1 MLQILLN
8 AFIMPNPYDRSVDE
22 YWRVRLINIYLILS
36 TGVFGFFSLFNLF
49 IVGLYSNAIADI
61 IALVFI
67 FIIFGYYRQTRR
79 VDITSLLVSL
89 NICLIS
95 FTIIVIS
102 PKHFGVIYWSIF
114 VPIFSMLLLGR
125 KRGLSYSVIYYT
137 LLIAYLGS
145 VVDKEISAHQFVE
158 FIIISLVLIAVIYYY
173 EFNRLEAYTLIQ
185 RAAVE
190 DPLTGLSNRRHF
202 NKVFEDELH
211 RAQRNDFPFV
221 FFIMDIDHF
230 KHFNDTQGHLEG
242 DMALKRVAEVLRHH
256 FRRSGDEVFR
266 LGGEEFGGILSSG
279 SHNDYLG
286 YLEKLRSSIESL
298 AISNVT
304 KTADVITASF
314 GVSITT
320 DAGSVSP
327 VEIYQK
333 TDEALYRAK
342 EKGRNR
348 IEIVLLP
355 E

>member
-1 MLQILLN
+1 M
-8 AFIMPNPYDRSVDE
+8 
-22 YWRVRLINIYLILS
+22 
-36 TGVFGFFSLFNLF
+36 
-49 IVGLYSNAIADI
+49 
-61 IALVFI
+61 
-67 FIIFGYYRQTRR
+67 
-79 VDITSLLVSL
+79 
-89 NICLIS
+89 
-95 FTIIVIS
+95 
-102 PKHFGVIYWSIF
+102 
-114 VPIFSMLLLGR
+114 
-125 KRGLSYSVIYYT
+125 
-137 LLIAYLGS
+137 
-145 VVDKEISAHQFVE
+145 DKEISAHE
-158 FIIISLVLIAVIYYY
+158 FIEFVIISLVLVAVIYYY

-230 KHFNDTQGHLEG
+230 KQFNDTQGHLEG
-242 DMALKRVAEVLRHH
+242 DLALKRVAEVLRHH

-304 KTADVITASF
+304 TTADVITASF

-320 DAGSVSP
+320 DAGSVTP